1 MSIIWQSTLVTAV
14 KWSST
19 NVTKVIWG
27 PTNTVVF
34 PTNQNFISY
43 RSAFNQYI
51 WWTNTNHQE
60 HGGNV
65 SSTAWTCTVTSTTS
79 RSGSKDG
86 TLSGEH
92 TVAFISK
99 SKINASLYKSL
110 AVSGKCRVT
119 YTSAGYTYPA
129 ARVSLHIGF
138 GDKASYSNGNGYFYS
153 NINHEYEVYK
163 KNTSDMNISESG
175 NISDT
180 GEKYLTIGCTAR
192 PSDYNYNTSV
202 YFTITGIT
210 LTAK

>member
-1 MSIIWQSTLVTAV
+1 MSIIWGSTIVTTV
-14 KWSST
+14 KWGST
-19 NVTKVIWG
+19 TCSAVYWGSTK
-27 PTNTVVF
+27 VF

-51 WWTNTNHQE
+51 WWTNTSHQE

-65 SSTAWTCTVTSTTS
+65 SSTDWTCTATSTTS
-79 RSGSKDG
+79 NSGS
-86 TLSGEH
+86 TNATYSGCH
-92 TVAFISK
+92 TVAFVSK

-110 AVSGKCRVT
+110 AVSATCRIT
-119 YTSAGYTYPA
+119 YTSTVSSNYTA
-129 ARVSLHIGF
+129 AFANLYIGF
-138 GDKASYSNGNGYFYS
+138 SDNASYSDGNSYFWS
-153 NINHEYEVYK
+153 SIGSQLDMYK
-163 KNTSDMNISESG
+163 SHTYDVNMSASG

-192 PSDYNYNTSV
+192 PSTYNYNTSV